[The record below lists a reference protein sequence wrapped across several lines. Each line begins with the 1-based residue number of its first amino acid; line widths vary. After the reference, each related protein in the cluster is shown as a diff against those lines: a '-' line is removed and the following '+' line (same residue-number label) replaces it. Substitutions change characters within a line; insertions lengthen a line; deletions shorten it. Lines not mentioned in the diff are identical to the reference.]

1 MAVPA
6 HDQRDLDFA
15 RAMKLPVRVVV
26 QSDEE
31 DTSLSG
37 VATTGDGKLINSG

>member
-26 QSDEE
+26 ETSEE
-31 DTSLSG
+31 DPTETG
-37 VATTGDGKLINSG
+37 IATTGD